1 MNFTFS
7 KRAEAIE
14 EGIFAALAHKKNEL
28 VEKGMEVYNFSI
40 GTPDFQP
47 PKHVMDAMVE
57 ACKEPE
63 NYKYA
68 ISDRPELIRAMQD
81 FYQKRFGVRL
91 ETDEI
96 MTLYGSQ
103 EGMAHVA
110 VALCDPGDIML
121 APNPGYPVFS
131 LGPQLAGAKIE
142 TYPLYA
148 ENNFL
153 PKFEDIPEETAWAA
167 KFMIVSYPSNPVCS
181 VADDAFYEELIAFA
195 KKYNIDLSKGWKV
208 DVARGVKQQIQKVKT
223 NVISDEYLAKWETL
237 FNKFNR

>member
-1 MNFTFS
+1 
-7 KRAEAIE
+7 
-14 EGIFAALAHKKNEL
+14 
-28 VEKGMEVYNFSI
+28 
-40 GTPDFQP
+40 
-47 PKHVMDAMVE
+47 
-57 ACKEPE
+57 
-63 NYKYA
+63 
-68 ISDRPELIRAMQD
+68 MQD
-81 FYQKRFGVRL
+81 FYQTRFGVSL
-91 ETDEI
+91 KADEI

-153 PKFEDIPEETAWAA
+153 PKFEDIPEETARAA

-195 KKYNIDLSKGWKV
+195 KKYNIIILHDNAYSDIIYDGREGKSFLSYPGREGGGHRVLLPVQELQYDWH
-208 DVARGVKQQIQKVKT
+208 AACPSR
-223 NVISDEYLAKWETL
+223 
-237 FNKFNR
+237 